1 MCKRVSHEG
10 NRDGPGGAM
19 MQVEKTKLREALT
32 GNYAAAYAVKAVDVD
47 VIAVYP
53 ITPQTT
59 IVEKLSEFV
68 ANGELNAEIV
78 HVESEHSALS
88 AVVGA
93 SAAGARVFTA
103 TSSQGLE
110 LAHEVLHIASGLRLP
125 IVMAVPARAIS
136 APISIHNDYGDVMNA
151 RDTGWVIYIAATAQ
165 EVYDTVIQAY
175 RVAES
180 VLLPVMVAYDGFL
193 MSHTVEPVELND
205 EDEVRKFVPRTLRPY
220 TLNPKRP
227 VTLGALA
234 SPDWYYEF
242 KYQQVEAMREAYK
255 VAKDVDAQ
263 YKAKFGR
270 GYGVVETYRME
281 DADYAIVAYGGAA
294 YGNAR
299 AAADLARERGIAA
312 GVVRIRLYRP
322 FPTADVLRA
331 LSGVKA
337 FAVVDRAI
345 MFGSPAEG
353 PLYKDIATAMYMHGV
368 DKPAV
373 NIIHGIGQRA
383 MYVEDFYKV
392 YTMLREG
399 PKREV
404 VFMGVRV

>member
-1 MCKRVSHEG
+1 
-10 NRDGPGGAM
+10 M
-19 MQVEKTKLREALT
+19 MQKTKLVEALT
-32 GNYAAAYAVKAVDVD
+32 GNYAAAYAVKASDVD

-68 ANGELNAEIV
+68 ANGELDAELI

-110 LAHEVLHIASGLRLP
+110 LAHEILHIASAMRLP
-125 IVMAVPARAIS
+125 IVMAVPARALS
-136 APISIHNDYGDVMNA
+136 APINIHNDYGDVMNA
-151 RDTGWVIYIAATAQ
+151 RDTGWIIYIAASAQ
-165 EVYDTVIQAY
+165 EVYDTIIQAY
-175 RVAES
+175 RVAETAN
-180 VLLPVMVAYDGFL
+180 LPTMVSYDGFL

-205 EDEVRKFVPRTLRPY
+205 EEEVKKFLPRPLRPY

-227 VTLGALA
+227 VTMGPLA

-242 KYQQVEAMREAYK
+242 KYQQATALREAYK
-255 VAKDVDAQ
+255 VVKEVDAL
-263 YKAKFGR
+263 YGEKFGR
-270 GYGVVETYRME
+270 SYGVVETYRME
-281 DADYAIVAYGGAA
+281 DADYAVVTYGGAA
-294 YGNAR
+294 FGNAKV
-299 AAADLARERGIAA
+299 AADMARERGIAA

-322 FPTADVLRA
+322 FPTMDVLRA
-331 LSGVKA
+331 LEGVKA
-337 FAVVDRAI
+337 FAVLDRAI

-353 PLYKDIATAMYMHGV
+353 PLYKDIATAMFMHGV

-373 NIIHGIGQRA
+373 NIIHGIGQRT
-383 MYVEDFYKV
+383 MYVEDMYKI
-392 YTMLREG
+392 YTMLKER
-399 PKREV
+399 PSKEV
-404 VFMGVRV
+404 IFMGVRT

>member
-1 MCKRVSHEG
+1 MMQIQKTKRV
-10 NRDGPGGAM
+10 
-19 MQVEKTKLREALT
+19 EALT

-59 IVEKLSEFV
+59 IVEKISEFV
-68 ANGELNAEIV
+68 ANGELDAELI

-88 AVVGA
+88 AVIGA

-110 LAHEVLHIASGLRLP
+110 LAHEVLHIASAMRLP

-151 RDTGWVIYIAATAQ
+151 RDAGWVMYIAASAQ

-175 RVAES
+175 RVAET
-180 VLLPVMVAYDGFL
+180 VNLPTMVAYDGFL
-193 MSHTVEPVELND
+193 ISHTVEPVELND
-205 EDEVRKFVPRTLRPY
+205 EEEVRRFLPRPVRPY

-227 VTLGALA
+227 VTMGPLA

-242 KYQQVEAMREAYK
+242 KYQQVLAMKEAYK
-255 VAKDVDAQ
+255 VAKDVDLL
-263 YKAKFGR
+263 YGEKFGR
-270 GYGVVETYRME
+270 SYGVVETYKME
-281 DADYAIVAYGGAA
+281 DAEYAMVTYGAA
-294 YGNAR
+294 FGNAK
-299 AAADLARERGIAA
+299 AAADIARERGIAA
-312 GVVRIRLYRP
+312 GVVRVRLYRP
-322 FPTADVLRA
+322 FPTMDLLKA
-331 LSGVKA
+331 LEGVKA
-337 FAVVDRAI
+337 FAVLDRAI

-353 PLYKDIATAMYMHGV
+353 PLYKDITTAMFMHGV

-373 NIIHGIGQRA
+373 NVIHGIGQRTI
-383 MYVEDFYKV
+383 YVEDIYKV
-392 YTMLREG
+392 YTMLREN
-399 PKREV
+399 PRKEV
-404 VFMGVRV
+404 VFMGVRI

>member
-1 MCKRVSHEG
+1 
-10 NRDGPGGAM
+10 
-19 MQVEKTKLREALT
+19 MQVQKTKLKEALT
-32 GNYAAAYAVKAVDVD
+32 SNYAVAYAVKAVDVD

-68 ANGELNAEIV
+68 ANGELNAELI
-78 HVESEHSALS
+78 HAESEHSAIS

-93 SAAGARVFTA
+93 SAAGARTFTA

-125 IVMAVPARAIS
+125 IVMAVPTRALS

-151 RDTGWVIYIAATAQ
+151 RDTGWIIYIAASAQ

-175 RVAES
+175 RVAET

-205 EDEVRKFVPRTLRPY
+205 EEEVRKFVPRTARPY
-220 TLNPKRP
+220 TLSPRRP
-227 VTLGALA
+227 VTIGPLA

-242 KYQQVEAMREAYK
+242 KYQQVEALREAYK
-255 VAKDVDAQ
+255 VVKDVDAL
-263 YKAKFGR
+263 YRERFGR

-281 DADYAIVAYGGAA
+281 DADYAIVTYGGAA

-299 AAADLARERGIAA
+299 EAADLARERGIAA
-312 GVVRIRLYRP
+312 GVVRVRLYRP
-322 FPTADVLRA
+322 FPTADILKA

-337 FAVVDRAI
+337 LAVVDRAI
-345 MFGSPAEG
+345 TFGSPAEG
-353 PLYKDIATAMYMHGV
+353 PLCKDIAVAMYMHGV
-368 DKPAV
+368 HIPAV
-373 NIIHGIGQRA
+373 NVIHGIGQRTI
-383 MYVEDFYKV
+383 YVEDMYKV
-392 YTMLREG
+392 FTMLREG
-399 PKREV
+399 PRREV
-404 VFMGVRV
+404 VFMGVRI

>member
-1 MCKRVSHEG
+1 
-10 NRDGPGGAM
+10 
-19 MQVEKTKLREALT
+19 MQVQKTKLKEALT
-32 GNYAAAYAVKAVDVD
+32 SNYAVAYAVKAVDVD

-68 ANGELNAEIV
+68 ANGELNAELI
-78 HVESEHSALS
+78 HAESEHSAVS
-88 AVVGA
+88 AVIGA
-93 SAAGARVFTA
+93 SAAGARTFTA

-125 IVMAVPARAIS
+125 IVMAVPTRAVS

-151 RDTGWVIYIAATAQ
+151 RDTGWVIYIAASAQ

-175 RVAES
+175 RVAET
-180 VLLPVMVAYDGFL
+180 VWLPVMVAYDGFL

-205 EDEVRKFVPRTLRPY
+205 EEEVKKFIPRTARPH

-227 VTLGALA
+227 VTMGPLA

-255 VAKDVDAQ
+255 VAKDVDAL
-263 YKAKFGR
+263 YREKFGR

-281 DADYAIVAYGGAA
+281 DAEYAVVTYGGAA

-299 AAADLARERGIAA
+299 EAADLARERGIAA
-312 GVVRIRLYRP
+312 GVVRVRLYRP
-322 FPTADVLRA
+322 FPTPDVLKA

-337 FAVVDRAI
+337 FAVLDRAI

-368 DKPAV
+368 DTPAV
-373 NIIHGIGQRA
+373 NVIHGIGQRTI
-383 MYVEDFYKV
+383 YVEDVYKI
-392 YTMLREG
+392 YTMLKEG
-399 PKREV
+399 PRREV

>member
-1 MCKRVSHEG
+1 
-10 NRDGPGGAM
+10 M
-19 MQVEKTKLREALT
+19 MQIQKTRKIEALT
-32 GNYAAAYAVKAVDVD
+32 SNYAVAYAVKAADVD

-68 ANGELNAEIV
+68 ANGELNAELI

-110 LAHEVLHIASGLRLP
+110 LAHEVLHIASGMRLP
-125 IVMAVPARAIS
+125 IVMAVPTRAVS

-151 RDTGWVIYIAATAQ
+151 RDVGWVIYIAASAQ

-175 RVAES
+175 RLAERA
-180 VLLPVMVAYDGFL
+180 LLPVIVAYDGFL

-205 EDEVRKFVPRTLRPY
+205 EEEVRKFLPRTPRPY
-220 TLNPKRP
+220 TLNPRRP
-227 VTLGALA
+227 VTMGPLT

-242 KYQQVEAMREAYK
+242 KYQQVLALQEAYK
-255 VAKDVDAQ
+255 IAKDVDAE
-263 YKAKFGR
+263 YSRAFGR
-270 GYGVVETYRME
+270 GYGVVEAYRME
-281 DADYAIVAYGGAA
+281 DADYAIVTYGGTA
-294 YGNAR
+294 YGNAK

-322 FPTADVLRA
+322 FPTADVLKA
-331 LSGVKA
+331 ISGVKA
-337 FAVVDRAI
+337 LAVLDRAI
-345 MFGSPAEG
+345 MFGGPAEG
-353 PLYKDIATAMYMHGV
+353 PLYRDLATAMYMSGL

-373 NIIHGIGQRA
+373 NVIHGIGQRT
-383 MYVEDFYKV
+383 MYVEDLYKI

-399 PKREV
+399 PRKEA
-404 VFMGVRV
+404 VFMGVRI

>member
-1 MCKRVSHEG
+1 
-10 NRDGPGGAM
+10 
-19 MQVEKTKLREALT
+19 MQIQKTRKIEALT
-32 GNYAAAYAVKAVDVD
+32 SNYAVAYAVKAADVD

-68 ANGELNAEIV
+68 ANGELNAELI

-110 LAHEVLHIASGLRLP
+110 LAHEVLHIASGMRLP
-125 IVMAVPARAIS
+125 IVMAVPTRAVS

-151 RDTGWVIYIAATAQ
+151 RDVGWVIYIAASAQ

-175 RVAES
+175 RLAERA
-180 VLLPVMVAYDGFL
+180 LLPVIVAYDGFL

-205 EDEVRKFVPRTLRPY
+205 EEEVRKFLPRTPRPY
-220 TLNPKRP
+220 TLNPRRP
-227 VTLGALA
+227 VTMGPLT

-242 KYQQVEAMREAYK
+242 KYQQVLALQEAYK
-255 VAKDVDAQ
+255 IAKDVDAE
-263 YKAKFGR
+263 YSRAFGR
-270 GYGVVETYRME
+270 GYGVVEAYRME
-281 DADYAIVAYGGAA
+281 DADYAIVTYGGAA
-294 YGNAR
+294 YGNAK

-322 FPTADVLRA
+322 FPTADVLKA
-331 LSGVKA
+331 VSGVKA
-337 FAVVDRAI
+337 LAVLDRAI
-345 MFGSPAEG
+345 MFGGPAEG
-353 PLYKDIATAMYMHGV
+353 PLYRDVATAMYMSGL

-373 NIIHGIGQRA
+373 NVIHGIGQRT
-383 MYVEDFYKV
+383 MYVEDLYKI

-399 PKREV
+399 PRKEV
-404 VFMGVRV
+404 VFMGVRI

>member
-1 MCKRVSHEG
+1 
-10 NRDGPGGAM
+10 
-19 MQVEKTKLREALT
+19 MQIQKTRKIEALT
-32 GNYAAAYAVKAVDVD
+32 SNYAVAYAVKAADVD

-68 ANGELNAEIV
+68 ANGELNAELI

-110 LAHEVLHIASGLRLP
+110 LAHEVLHIASGMRLP
-125 IVMAVPARAIS
+125 IVMAVPTRAVS

-151 RDTGWVIYIAATAQ
+151 RDVGWVIYIAASAQ

-175 RVAES
+175 RLAERA
-180 VLLPVMVAYDGFL
+180 LLPVIVAYDGFL

-205 EDEVRKFVPRTLRPY
+205 EEEVRKFLPRSPRPY

-227 VTLGALA
+227 VTMGPLA
-234 SPDWYYEF
+234 SPDWYYEI
-242 KYQQVEAMREAYK
+242 KYQQVLALQEAYK
-255 VAKDVDAQ
+255 IAKDVDAE
-263 YKAKFGR
+263 YSRAFGR
-270 GYGVVETYRME
+270 GYGVVESYRME
-281 DADYAIVAYGGAA
+281 DADYAIVTYGGAA
-294 YGNAR
+294 YGNAK

-322 FPTADVLRA
+322 FPTADVLKA
-331 LSGVKA
+331 ISGVKA
-337 FAVVDRAI
+337 LAVLDRAI
-345 MFGSPAEG
+345 MFGGPAEG
-353 PLYKDIATAMYMHGV
+353 PLYRDLAAAMYMSGV

-373 NIIHGIGQRA
+373 NVIHGIGQRT
-383 MYVEDFYKV
+383 MYVEDLYKI

-399 PKREV
+399 PRKEV
-404 VFMGVRV
+404 VFMGVRI

>member
-1 MCKRVSHEG
+1 
-10 NRDGPGGAM
+10 M
-19 MQVEKTKLREALT
+19 MQIQKTRKIEALT
-32 GNYAAAYAVKAVDVD
+32 SNYAVAYAVKAADVD

-68 ANGELNAEIV
+68 ANGELNAELI

-93 SAAGARVFTA
+93 AAAGARVFTA

-110 LAHEVLHIASGLRLP
+110 LAHEVLHIASGMRLP
-125 IVMAVPARAIS
+125 IVMAVPTRAVS

-151 RDTGWVIYIAATAQ
+151 RDVGWVIYIAASAQ

-175 RVAES
+175 RLAER

-205 EDEVRKFVPRTLRPY
+205 EEEVRKFLPRSPRPY

-227 VTLGALA
+227 VTMGPLT

-242 KYQQVEAMREAYK
+242 KYQQVLALQEAYK
-255 VAKDVDAQ
+255 TAKDVDAE
-263 YKAKFGR
+263 YSRAFGR
-270 GYGVVETYRME
+270 GYGVVEAYRME
-281 DADYAIVAYGGAA
+281 DADYAIVTCGGAA
-294 YGNAR
+294 YGNAK

-331 LSGVKA
+331 ISGVKA
-337 FAVVDRAI
+337 LAVLDRAI
-345 MFGSPAEG
+345 MFGGPAEG
-353 PLYKDIATAMYMHGV
+353 PLYRDLATAMYMSGL

-373 NIIHGIGQRA
+373 NIIHGIGQRT
-383 MYVEDFYKV
+383 MYVEDLYKI
-392 YTMLREG
+392 YTMLRDG
-399 PKREV
+399 PRKEV
-404 VFMGVRV
+404 VFMGVRI

>member
-1 MCKRVSHEG
+1 
-10 NRDGPGGAM
+10 M
-19 MQVEKTKLREALT
+19 MQKTKLVEALT
-32 GNYAAAYAVKAVDVD
+32 GNYAVAYAVKASDVD

-68 ANGELNAEIV
+68 ADGELNAELI

-110 LAHEVLHIASGLRLP
+110 LAHEILHIASAMRLP
-125 IVMAVPARAIS
+125 IVMAVPTRALS

-151 RDTGWVIYIAATAQ
+151 RDTGWIIYIAASAQ
-165 EVYDTVIQAY
+165 EVYDTIIQAY
-175 RVAES
+175 RVAETAN
-180 VLLPVMVAYDGFL
+180 LPAMVAYDGFL

-205 EDEVRKFVPRTLRPY
+205 EEEVRKFLPRPLRPY

-227 VTLGALA
+227 VTMGPLA

-242 KYQQVEAMREAYK
+242 KYQQATALREAYK
-255 VAKDVDAQ
+255 VVKEVDAL
-263 YKAKFGR
+263 YGEKFGR
-270 GYGVVETYRME
+270 SYGVVETYRME
-281 DADYAIVAYGGAA
+281 DADYAILTYGGAA
-294 YGNAR
+294 YGNAK
-299 AAADLARERGIAA
+299 AAADMARERGIAA

-322 FPTADVLRA
+322 FPTMDVLRA
-331 LSGVKA
+331 LEGVKA
-337 FAVVDRAI
+337 FAVLDRAI

-353 PLYKDIATAMYMHGV
+353 PLYKDIATAMFIHGV

-373 NIIHGIGQRA
+373 GVIHGIGQRT
-383 MYVEDFYKV
+383 MYVEDMYKI
-392 YTMLREG
+392 YTMLKER
-399 PKREV
+399 PSKEV
-404 VFMGVRV
+404 KFMGVRI

>member
-1 MCKRVSHEG
+1 
-10 NRDGPGGAM
+10 M
-19 MQVEKTKLREALT
+19 MQVQKTKHIEALT
-32 GNYAAAYAVKAVDVD
+32 TNYAVAYAVKAADVD

-68 ANGELNAEIV
+68 ANGELNAELI

-93 SAAGARVFTA
+93 AATGARVFTA

-110 LAHEVLHIASGLRLP
+110 LMHEVLHIAAAMRMP
-125 IVMAVPARAIS
+125 IVMAVPSRALS
-136 APISIHNDYGDVMNA
+136 APISIHGDYSDVMNA
-151 RDTGWVIYIAATAQ
+151 RDAGWVIYIAASAQ
-165 EVYDTVIQAY
+165 EAYDTVIQAF
-175 RVAES
+175 RLAES
-180 VLLPVMVAYDGFL
+180 VSLPVMVSYDGFL

-205 EDEVRKFVPRTLRPY
+205 EEEVRKFLPRAVRPY

-227 VTLGALA
+227 VTMGPLA

-242 KYQQVEAMREAYK
+242 KYQQVLALKEAYK
-255 VAKDVDAQ
+255 AAKEVDSE
-263 YKAKFGR
+263 YGRRFGR
-270 GYGVVETYRME
+270 SYGIVETYRME
-281 DADYAIVAYGGAA
+281 DADYAIVAYGGAS

-299 AAADLARERGIAA
+299 AAADMARERGIAA
-312 GVVRIRLYRP
+312 GVVRVRLYRP

-331 LSGVKA
+331 LDGVKA

-368 DKPAV
+368 DKPALGV
-373 NIIHGIGQRA
+373 IHGIGQRT
-383 MYVEDFYKV
+383 MYVEDLYKI
-392 YTMLREG
+392 YTMLRDN
-399 PKREV
+399 PRKEV

>member
-1 MCKRVSHEG
+1 
-10 NRDGPGGAM
+10 M
-19 MQVEKTKLREALT
+19 MQIQKTRKIEALT
-32 GNYAAAYAVKAVDVD
+32 SNYAVAYAVKAADVD

-68 ANGELNAEIV
+68 ANGELNAELI

-110 LAHEVLHIASGLRLP
+110 LAHEVLHIASGMRLP
-125 IVMAVPARAIS
+125 IVMAVPTRAVS

-151 RDTGWVIYIAATAQ
+151 RDVGWVIYIAASAQ

-175 RVAES
+175 RLAERA
-180 VLLPVMVAYDGFL
+180 LLPVIVAYDGFL

-205 EDEVRKFVPRTLRPY
+205 EEEVRKFLPRTPRPY
-220 TLNPKRP
+220 TLNPRRP
-227 VTLGALA
+227 VTMGPLT

-242 KYQQVEAMREAYK
+242 KYQQVLALQEAYK
-255 VAKDVDAQ
+255 IAKDVDAE
-263 YKAKFGR
+263 YSRAFGR
-270 GYGVVETYRME
+270 GYGVVESYRME
-281 DADYAIVAYGGAA
+281 DADYAIVTYGGAA
-294 YGNAR
+294 YGNAK

-322 FPTADVLRA
+322 FPTADVLKA
-331 LSGVKA
+331 ISGVKA
-337 FAVVDRAI
+337 LAVLDRAI
-345 MFGSPAEG
+345 MFGGPAEG
-353 PLYKDIATAMYMHGV
+353 PLYRDLAAAMYMSGV

-373 NIIHGIGQRA
+373 NVIHGIGQRT
-383 MYVEDFYKV
+383 MYVEDLYKI

-399 PKREV
+399 PRKEV
-404 VFMGVRV
+404 VFMGVRI

>member
-1 MCKRVSHEG
+1 
-10 NRDGPGGAM
+10 
-19 MQVEKTKLREALT
+19 MQVQKTKHIEALT
-32 GNYAAAYAVKAVDVD
+32 TNYAMAYAVKAVDVD

-59 IVEKLSEFV
+59 IVEKISEFV
-68 ANGELNAEIV
+68 ANGELNAELI

-93 SAAGARVFTA
+93 AATGARVFTA

-110 LAHEVLHIASGLRLP
+110 LMHEVLHIAAGMRLP
-125 IVMAVPARAIS
+125 IVMAVPSRALS
-136 APISIHNDYGDVMNA
+136 APISIHGDYSDLMNA
-151 RDTGWVIYIAATAQ
+151 RDTGWVIYIAASAQ
-165 EVYDTVIQAY
+165 EAYDTVIQAF
-175 RVAES
+175 RLAES
-180 VLLPVMVAYDGFL
+180 VSLPVMVSYDGFL

-205 EDEVRKFVPRTLRPY
+205 EEEVRKFLPRALRPY

-227 VTLGALA
+227 VTMGPLA

-242 KYQQVEAMREAYK
+242 KYQQVLALKEAYK
-255 VAKDVDAQ
+255 VAKEVDSE
-263 YKAKFGR
+263 YGRRFGR
-270 GYGVVETYRME
+270 SYGVVETYRME
-281 DADYAIVAYGGAA
+281 DADYAIVAYGGAS

-312 GVVRIRLYRP
+312 GVVRVRLYRP
-322 FPTADVLRA
+322 FPTADVLKA
-331 LSGVKA
+331 LDSVKA

-353 PLYKDIATAMYMHGV
+353 PLYKDIAAAMYMHGI
-368 DKPAV
+368 DKPALGV
-373 NIIHGIGQRA
+373 IHGIGQRTI
-383 MYVEDFYKV
+383 YVEDMYKI
-392 YTMLREG
+392 YTMLREN
-399 PKREV
+399 PRKEV

>member
-1 MCKRVSHEG
+1 
-10 NRDGPGGAM
+10 
-19 MQVEKTKLREALT
+19 MQIQKTRKIEALT
-32 GNYAAAYAVKAVDVD
+32 SNYAVAYAVKAADVD

-68 ANGELNAEIV
+68 ANGELNAELI

-110 LAHEVLHIASGLRLP
+110 LAHEVLHIASGMRLP
-125 IVMAVPARAIS
+125 IVMAVPTRAVS

-151 RDTGWVIYIAATAQ
+151 RDVGWVIYIAASAQ

-175 RVAES
+175 RLAERA
-180 VLLPVMVAYDGFL
+180 LLPVIVAYDGFL

-205 EDEVRKFVPRTLRPY
+205 EEEVRKFLPRTPRPY
-220 TLNPKRP
+220 TLNPRRP
-227 VTLGALA
+227 VTMGPLT

-242 KYQQVEAMREAYK
+242 KYQQVLALQEAYK
-255 VAKDVDAQ
+255 IAKDVDAE
-263 YKAKFGR
+263 YSRAFGR
-270 GYGVVETYRME
+270 GYGVVEAYRME
-281 DADYAIVAYGGAA
+281 DADYAIVTYGGTA
-294 YGNAR
+294 YGNAK

-322 FPTADVLRA
+322 FPTADVLKA
-331 LSGVKA
+331 ISGVKA
-337 FAVVDRAI
+337 LAVLDRAI
-345 MFGSPAEG
+345 MFGGPAEG
-353 PLYKDIATAMYMHGV
+353 PLYRDLATAMYMSGL

-373 NIIHGIGQRA
+373 NVIHGIGQRT
-383 MYVEDFYKV
+383 MYVEDLYKI

-399 PKREV
+399 PRKEA
-404 VFMGVRV
+404 VFMGVRI

>member
-1 MCKRVSHEG
+1 MCQRMPHQG
-10 NRDGPGGAM
+10 YRDGARGSM
-19 MQVEKTKLREALT
+19 MQKTKLVEALT
-32 GNYAAAYAVKAVDVD
+32 GNYAAAYAVKASDVD

-68 ANGELNAEIV
+68 ANGELNAELI

-110 LAHEVLHIASGLRLP
+110 LAHEILHIASGMRLP
-125 IVMAVPARAIS
+125 IVMAVPARALS

-151 RDTGWVIYIAATAQ
+151 RDTGWIIYIAASAQ
-165 EVYDTVIQAY
+165 EVYDTIIQAY
-175 RVAES
+175 RVAETAN
-180 VLLPVMVAYDGFL
+180 LPAMVAYDGFL
-193 MSHTVEPVELND
+193 VSHTVEPVELND
-205 EDEVRKFVPRTLRPY
+205 EEEVRKFLPRPQRPY

-227 VTLGALA
+227 VTMGPLA

-242 KYQQVEAMREAYK
+242 KYQQATALREAYK
-255 VAKDVDAQ
+255 VVKEVDAL
-263 YKAKFGR
+263 YGEKFGR
-270 GYGVVETYRME
+270 SYGVVETYRME
-281 DADYAIVAYGGAA
+281 DADYAIVTYGGAA
-294 YGNAR
+294 FGNAK
-299 AAADLARERGIAA
+299 AAADVARERGIAA

-322 FPTADVLRA
+322 FPTMDVLRA
-331 LSGVKA
+331 LEGVKA
-337 FAVVDRAI
+337 FAVLDRAI

-353 PLYKDIATAMYMHGV
+353 PLYKDIATAMFMHGV

-373 NIIHGIGQRA
+373 NVIHGIGQRT
-383 MYVEDFYKV
+383 MYVEDMYKIYV
-392 YTMLREG
+392 MLKER
-399 PKREV
+399 PSKEV
-404 VFMGVRV
+404 VFMGVRI

>member
-1 MCKRVSHEG
+1 
-10 NRDGPGGAM
+10 M
-19 MQVEKTKLREALT
+19 MQIQKTRKIEALT
-32 GNYAAAYAVKAVDVD
+32 SNYAVAYAVKAADVD

-68 ANGELNAEIV
+68 ANGELNAELI

-110 LAHEVLHIASGLRLP
+110 LAHEVLHIASGMRLP
-125 IVMAVPARAIS
+125 IVMAVPTRAVS

-151 RDTGWVIYIAATAQ
+151 RDVGWVIYIAASAQ

-175 RVAES
+175 RLAERA
-180 VLLPVMVAYDGFL
+180 LLPVIVAYDGFL

-205 EDEVRKFVPRTLRPY
+205 EEEVRKFLPRTPRPY
-220 TLNPKRP
+220 TLNPRRP
-227 VTLGALA
+227 VTMGPLA

-242 KYQQVEAMREAYK
+242 KYQQVLALQEAYK
-255 VAKDVDAQ
+255 IAKDVDAE
-263 YKAKFGR
+263 YSRAFGR
-270 GYGVVETYRME
+270 GYGVVEAYRME
-281 DADYAIVAYGGAA
+281 DADYAIVTYGGAA
-294 YGNAR
+294 YGNAK

-322 FPTADVLRA
+322 FPTADVLKA
-331 LSGVKA
+331 ISGVKA
-337 FAVVDRAI
+337 LAVLDRAI
-345 MFGSPAEG
+345 MFGGPAEG
-353 PLYKDIATAMYMHGV
+353 PLYRDVATAMYMSGL

-373 NIIHGIGQRA
+373 NVIHGIGQRT
-383 MYVEDFYKV
+383 MYVEDLYKI

-399 PKREV
+399 PRKEV
-404 VFMGVRV
+404 VFMGVRI

>member
-1 MCKRVSHEG
+1 
-10 NRDGPGGAM
+10 M
-19 MQVEKTKLREALT
+19 MQIQKTRKIEALT
-32 GNYAAAYAVKAVDVD
+32 SNYAVAYAVKAADVD

-68 ANGELNAEIV
+68 ANGELNAELI

-110 LAHEVLHIASGLRLP
+110 LAHEVLHIASGMRLP
-125 IVMAVPARAIS
+125 IVMAVPTRAVS

-151 RDTGWVIYIAATAQ
+151 RDVGWVIYIAASAQ

-175 RVAES
+175 RLAERA
-180 VLLPVMVAYDGFL
+180 LLPVIVAYDGFL

-205 EDEVRKFVPRTLRPY
+205 EEEVRKFLPRTPRPY
-220 TLNPKRP
+220 TLNPRRP
-227 VTLGALA
+227 VTMGPLT

-242 KYQQVEAMREAYK
+242 KYQQVLALQEAYK
-255 VAKDVDAQ
+255 IAKDVDAE
-263 YKAKFGR
+263 YSRAFGR
-270 GYGVVETYRME
+270 GYGVVEAYRME
-281 DADYAIVAYGGAA
+281 DADYAIVTYGGAA
-294 YGNAR
+294 YGNAK

-322 FPTADVLRA
+322 FPTADVLKA
-331 LSGVKA
+331 VSGVKA
-337 FAVVDRAI
+337 LAVLDRAI
-345 MFGSPAEG
+345 MFGGPAEG
-353 PLYKDIATAMYMHGV
+353 PLYRDVATAMYMSGL

-373 NIIHGIGQRA
+373 NVIHGIGQRT
-383 MYVEDFYKV
+383 MYVEDLYKI

-399 PKREV
+399 PRKEV
-404 VFMGVRV
+404 VFMGVRI